1 MKKLLV
7 LSLSLLMT
15 FTAISQENKATWK
28 FDGQVQLRSEM
39 DGRDFS
45 NKTHP
50 YFYSTLRT
58 RLGAGANIADKVLF
72 YAQVQDAR
80 LMGEEPSISS
90 NTKNLDLHQG
100 YVKLVDPME
109 IPLTVQAGRFEVAF
123 GTDRFF
129 SASPW
134 TYTSKAWD
142 GVRFQYNKSFKLD
155 VFALTK
161 NDSSV
166 FASSFAPTTSPYPAK
181 NVYSASVYGF
191 WFTTQLDQANKLD
204 VFSYYDISRKYDAK
218 NNPDLKQGTY
228 GFNHTGS
235 YGLFSSLTEGAYQYG
250 KKGTKDVSAFTVSAQ
265 GFVKVLTGKVG
276 LGVDVISGTD
286 PKSTTKFNSF
296 DFSYGTAH
304 KRNGLMDY
312 FFESY
317 SATYGLGLNDYY
329 LTSTFDVPGASL
341 NLGLDLHIL
350 NSNKQSVADGKD
362 LGQEID
368 LTVKYN
374 VIKEATLTW
383 GGSVFLP
390 GDLMKAYFKT
400 AKGDRSDLGFWSY
413 VMITANF

>member
-7 LSLSLLMT
+7 LILTLLMT

-50 YFYSTLRT
+50 YFYSSLRT
-58 RLGAGANIADKVLF
+58 RLGAGANISDKVLF
-72 YAQVQDAR
+72 YAQVQDSR
-80 LMGEEPSISS
+80 VLGEETSIST
-90 NTKNLDLHQG
+90 NTKNLDLHQKCL
-100 YVKLVDPME
+100 KLVDPFE
-109 IPLTVQAGRFEVAF
+109 LPLSVQAGRFEVAY

-129 SASPW
+129 SASSW

-161 NDSSV
+161 SDS
-166 FASSFAPTTSPYPAK
+166 AAYISSFSPTTFSYPAK

-218 NNPDLKQGTY
+218 NNLDLKQGTY
-228 GFNHTGS
+228 GLNHTGS
-235 YGLFSSLTEGAYQYG
+235 YGILSSLTEAAYQYG
-250 KKGTKDVSAFTVSAQ
+250 KKGTKNVSSFTVSAQ
-265 GFVKVLTGKVG
+265 GFLKVWTGKVG
-276 LGVDVISGTD
+276 IGVDVLSGTD
-286 PKSTTKFNSF
+286 PNSTTDFNTF
-296 DFSYGTAH
+296 DFSYGSSH
-304 KRNGLMDY
+304 KRNGVMDY

-317 SATYGLGLNDYY
+317 STTYGLGLNDYY
-329 LTSTFDVPGASL
+329 VTSAFDVPNTAL
-341 NLGLDLHIL
+341 NVALDLHL
-350 NSNKQSVADGKD
+350 LKSNKAKVNYGTD

-368 LTVKYN
+368 LTLKYN
-374 VIKEATLTW
+374 LIKEASLSW
-383 GGSVFLP
+383 GGSIFLP
-390 GDLMKAYFKT
+390 GDLMKTYFQT

>member
-1 MKKLLV
+1 MKNLV
-7 LSLSLLMT
+7 VLFLFLAMT
-15 FTAISQENKATWK
+15 FTAISQENKTVWK
-28 FDGQVQLRSEM
+28 LDGQVQLRSEM

-109 IPLTVQAGRFEVAF
+109 IPLTVQAGRFEVAY

-166 FASSFAPTTSPYPAK
+166 FASSFSSSTSPYPAK
-181 NVYSASVYGF
+181 NIYSASVYGF
-191 WFTTQLDQANKLD
+191 WFTTQLDQSNKLD

-228 GFNHTGS
+228 GFNHIGS
-235 YGLFSSLTEGAYQYG
+235 YGVFSSLAEGAYQYG

-265 GFVKVLTGKVG
+265 GFIKLWTGKIG

-286 PKSTTKFNSF
+286 PNSTTDFNTF
-296 DFSYGTAH
+296 DLSYGTAH
-304 KRNGLMDY
+304 KRNGAMDY

-317 SATYGLGLNDYY
+317 SAAYPLGLNDYY
-329 LTSTFDVPGASL
+329 VTSAFDIPGSSF
-341 NLGLDLHIL
+341 NLALDLHLL
-350 NSNKQSVADGKD
+350 NANKQSVAYGRN

-368 LTVKYN
+368 LTLKYN

-383 GGSVFLP
+383 GGSVLLP

>member
-7 LSLSLLMT
+7 LSLSLLVT

-50 YFYSTLRT
+50 YFYSSLRT
-58 RLGAGANIADKVLF
+58 RLGASANIADKFLF
-72 YAQVQDAR
+72 YAQAQDSR
-80 LMGEEPSISS
+80 IMGEETSIST

-100 YVKLVDPME
+100 YVKLVDPFE
-109 IPLTVQAGRFEVAF
+109 LPLTVQAGRFEISY
-123 GTDRFF
+123 GTERFL
-129 SASPW
+129 SSSQW
-134 TYTSKAWD
+134 NYTAKAWD
-142 GVRFQYNKSFKLD
+142 GVRFQYSKSFKLD

-161 NDSSV
+161 SDSAAYVSN
-166 FASSFAPTTSPYPAK
+166 FSPTTSSYPAK
-181 NVYSASVYGF
+181 NVYSASLYGF

-228 GFNHTGS
+228 GLNHTGS
-235 YGLFSSLTEGAYQYG
+235 YGILSSLTEAAYQYG
-250 KKGTKDVSAFTVSAQ
+250 KKGVKDVSAFTVSAQ
-265 GFVKVLTGKVG
+265 GFLKVWTGKVG
-276 LGVDVISGTD
+276 IGADVMSGTD
-286 PKSTTKFNSF
+286 PNSTTDFNTF
-296 DFSYGTAH
+296 DLSYGGPH

-312 FFESY
+312 FYESY

-329 LTSTFDVPGASL
+329 VTSAFDVPNTAL
-341 NLGLDLHIL
+341 NIALDLHIL
-350 NSNKQSVADGKD
+350 KSNKAKVNYGTD

-368 LTVKYN
+368 LTLKYN
-374 VIKEATLTW
+374 LIKEATLSW

-390 GDLMKAYFKT
+390 GDLMKSYFKT
-400 AKGDRSDLGFWSY
+400 AKGDRSDMGFWSY